1 VTFEVTG
8 VTSSVANGTDDNIA
22 GAPST
27 FGGAFLN
34 TRYTLPDGSIN
45 GPVNGTDT
53 FTFAISAVDVLGNT
67 ISPTI
72 FWVDSEA
79 TANGTETNGAT
90 TNGGNWT
97 VVEQAG
103 SPGVN
108 GVGTQTV
115 TVTNTN
121 FDGGT
126 GGAIYSS
133 TNTTE
138 VTVTIQGNGGVQGFS
153 LGVVGNPN
161 FDYQDLD
168 QDGIDNSLDIDTDG
182 DRIWDKYETGS
193 DANGVPNYRDDDSNN
208 DGIEDGVEESVTA
221 AEITALTSGTDT
233 YDEGYIL
240 LSEPVTL
247 DFTQINDARFTA
259 DIEYIDMN
267 DGIRQ
272 VVTLNESEVIA
283 LTDAD
288 NELIIV
294 GDASDVVNATGFE
307 DTGKDQSIQGQSFSI
322 YEANGAAL
330 FIDDEITNIVTT

>member
-1 VTFEVTG
+1 M
-8 VTSSVANGTDDNIA
+8 
-22 GAPST
+22 
-27 FGGAFLN
+27 
-34 TRYTLPDGSIN
+34 
-45 GPVNGTDT
+45 
-53 FTFAISAVDVLGNT
+53 LGNT
-67 ISPTI
+67 ISPTV
-72 FWVDSEA
+72 FWADSEA
-79 TANGTETNGAT
+79 TAAGTETNGAT

-97 VVEQAG
+97 VVEQDG
-103 SPGVN
+103 SPGVT

-115 TVTNTN
+115 TVTNSN
-121 FDGGT
+121 ST

-133 TNTTE
+133 TNATE

-153 LGVVGNPN
+153 LGVVADPN

-182 DRIWDKYETGS
+182 DRLWDKYETGS
-193 DANGVPNYRDDDSNN
+193 DANGVPNYRDTDSDNN
-208 DGIEDGVEESVTA
+208 GTEDGVEESVTA
-221 AEITALTSGTDT
+221 GEIDALTTGSDT
-233 YDEGYIL
+233 YGEGYIL
-240 LSEPVTL
+240 LSEAVTL
-247 DFTQINDARFTA
+247 DFTQIDDARFTA
-259 DIEYIDMN
+259 DVEYIDMN

-294 GDASDVVNATGFE
+294 GDSSDVVNATGFV
-307 DTGKDQSIQGQSFSI
+307 DTGQDQSIQGQTFSI